1 MSLPPLPPGFVLED
15 EPQADSIPPLPPG
28 FVMESD
34 EDDGPGLSLDIVGG
48 TPVTSEQ
55 FERENATDGM
65 GGFDRFAAGVGKSIV
80 DTGYG
85 LKQAGTSMAEYF
97 ARQNP
102 MLVSEET
109 ADGLQMSLDQQ
120 YAEQAEREKI
130 DADLMGTGAG
140 FAGNLTG
147 AIGQIVGPG
156 ALLRGTSAAA
166 TFLPRTLAGNAV
178 QGTAFGAAQPVASDG
193 QRVANT
199 AMGGSLGFAGAA
211 APRVIGAVAG
221 AARKALPAV
230 SQSAQ
235 TRAAA
240 DVLNQFAADPAA
252 LRAGAVSP
260 EMLVAGSQPTLAEAT
275 GDVGLAGLQRTL
287 ANTADFGNA
296 LSQRQ
301 QANNLAR
308 VRAIEGAFGGADSAS
323 AEAIREARNQV
334 ARKTLQPIDKLP
346 MSSLNKVVDGVQRLS
361 EKHQASPAVR
371 QAMAAVKDE
380 LPNIRTVGDA
390 HAVRQYIGQ
399 LIGGQVEGKAGAKLA
414 KRELMTVQTLLDR
427 EMRGAYPEWG
437 KFLREYKAAS
447 READRIDV
455 GAELLATGRAVRS
468 STNDPS
474 LTPAAFGRAAGN
486 LDRTVQRATG
496 FKKSSANA
504 TLTPEQKVM
513 VDAVRRD
520 LERYSRA
527 STDGKAIGS
536 NTVQNAIGGNSFQS
550 AVGPVGAAMVEP
562 ISGAAMLGLNQMRAK
577 FGGKVAGLVEEAMLD
592 PARAAEILSAVPPS
606 QMSEVLRAAAPL
618 IARSSSVTG
627 VVSPALTE

>member
-1 MSLPPLPPGFVLED
+1 MAGPWEQYQTAPRQQAAPEAGPWMQYQESKRIDDD
-15 EPQADSIPPLPPG
+15 E
-28 FVMESD
+28 
-34 EDDGPGLSLDIVGG
+34 GPSLSLDIVGG

-55 FERENATDGM
+55 FEAENATDGM
-65 GGFDRFAAGVGKSIV
+65 SGLDRFSAGVGKSIV
-80 DTGYG
+80 DTGHG
-85 LKQAGTSMAEYF
+85 LKQVGTSMAEYF

-102 MLVSEET
+102 MLVGEDT
-109 ADGLQMSLDQQ
+109 ADNLRESLERQ
-120 YAEQAEREKI
+120 YAEQAERERL

-147 AIGQIVGPG
+147 VIGQIVGPG
-156 ALLRGTSAAA
+156 AIFRGTTAAA
-166 TFLPRTLAGNAV
+166 SFLPRTIAGNAV

-193 QRVANT
+193 QRAANA
-199 AMGGSLGFAGAA
+199 AMGGSLGGAGAA
-211 APRVIGAVAG
+211 APRLIGAG
-221 AARKALPAV
+221 LNAARNALPAV
-230 SQSAQ
+230 SQTAQ

-240 DVLNQFAADPAA
+240 NVLNQFAADPVS
-252 LRAGAVSP
+252 LRAGASSP
-260 EMLVAGSQPTLAEAT
+260 QVLVPGSTPTLAEAT

-287 ANTADFGNA
+287 ANTPDFGNA
-296 LSQRQ
+296 FTQRQ

-308 VRAIEGAFGGADSAS
+308 VRAIEGAFGGADTAAS
-323 AEAIREARNQV
+323 AAIREGRNQ
-334 ARKTLQPIDKLP
+334 AASRTLKPIDKLP
-346 MSSLNKVVDGVQRLS
+346 MSSLDKVVAGVQRLS

-371 QAMAAVKDE
+371 QAMQAVKDE

-414 KRELMTVQTLLDR
+414 KRELMTVQSLMDR
-427 EMRGAYPEWG
+427 EMKSAYPEWG
-437 KFLREYKAAS
+437 KFLREYKVAS

-486 LDRTVQRATG
+486 MDRTVQRATG
-496 FKKSSANA
+496 FKKAGADS
-504 TLTPEQKVM
+504 TLTPAQKMV

-527 STDGKAIGS
+527 TTDGKAIGS

-606 QMSEVLRAAAPL
+606 QMSAVLKGAAPL
-618 IARSSSVTG
+618 IARASSVTG
-627 VVSPALTE
+627 VVSPALAE